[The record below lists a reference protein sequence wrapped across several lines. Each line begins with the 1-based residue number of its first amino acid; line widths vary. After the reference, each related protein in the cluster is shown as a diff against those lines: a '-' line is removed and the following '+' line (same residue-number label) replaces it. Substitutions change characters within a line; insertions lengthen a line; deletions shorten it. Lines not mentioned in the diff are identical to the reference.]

1 MNRCALVFNGMSES
15 RYAQQGRIIEIL
27 HKDFMVDCRGHE
39 DDLETTVSFQQ
50 FAQFQ
55 QQEVPIDRTLMNL
68 EIIVMIR
75 TLFIGTAW
83 KTRLVNDDMSDVVQL
98 VPRT

>member
-15 RYAQQGRIIEIL
+15 RYAQQGGIIEIL
-27 HKDFMVDCRGHE
+27 HKDFMVDCRGNE
-39 DDLETTVSFQQ
+39 DDLETAVSFPQ